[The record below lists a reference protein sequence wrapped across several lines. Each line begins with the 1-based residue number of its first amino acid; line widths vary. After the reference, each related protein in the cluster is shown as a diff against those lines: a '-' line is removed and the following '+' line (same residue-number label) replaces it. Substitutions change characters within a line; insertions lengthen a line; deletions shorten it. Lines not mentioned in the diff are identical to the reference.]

1 MKAAILREYGVPEFG
16 DWQDEPVA
24 GPGQA
29 VVEVGA
35 AGLNPVDVAIASG
48 RFYGGQPPLPSIAGR
63 EGVGRLDDDR
73 RIYFDSPVPPFGSMA
88 ERTLVEAGSGFEVPD
103 GVEDGVAVALGIA
116 GLAAWLAL
124 EWRAKVAPG
133 EHVLVLGATGAVGQ
147 IAVQGAK
154 LLGAGRVVGAG
165 RDAEALVRVRGLGAD
180 ATVATGDHEDVPA
193 ALKEAAEDRID
204 IVVDPLWG
212 APLVAAVQAASF
224 GARIVQLGAAAGP
237 ETTLLSAPIRG
248 KMLVLMGHT
257 NFATPPEV
265 KAKAYASMARAA
277 AAGDLQVDLERVPLE
292 RVADAFR
299 RQAESP
305 HHKLV
310 LMP

>member
-63 EGVGRLDDDR
+63 EGVGRLDDGR

-88 ERTLVEAGSGFEVPD
+88 ERTLVEAGSGFEVPN

-180 ATVATGDHEDVPA
+180 ATVATGDNEDVPA

-237 ETTLLSAPIRG
+237 ETTLPSAPIRG

-310 LMP
+310 LVP